1 MYKSKRNDFEIIAWS
16 DKHGI
21 LGITALG
28 GLGLMIG
35 TYWWKGTPLQKQQT
49 CYEGGVAAPGV
60 RKGCSW
66 VGSKLEAWA
75 QDPGRR
81 RARAEERSSSGLGE
95 YSGTAWPRGCEGHAP
110 STDGTAEVRGTLTLP
125 ETWVPVSYGLIGL
138 ADSSVSVPCWVLVAR
153 DGETEQSQAGVLYL
167 KKGNFKN
174 LVGF

>member
-1 MYKSKRNDFEIIAWS
+1 MATHSSVLAWRIPWTEEPGGYSPWGHKESDTVERLSTHTMYKSKRNDFEIIAWS

-66 VGSKLEAWA
+66 VGSKLEA
-75 QDPGRR
+75 
-81 RARAEERSSSGLGE
+81 
-95 YSGTAWPRGCEGHAP
+95 
-110 STDGTAEVRGTLTLP
+110 
-125 ETWVPVSYGLIGL
+125 
-138 ADSSVSVPCWVLVAR
+138 
-153 DGETEQSQAGVLYL
+153 
-167 KKGNFKN
+167 
-174 LVGF
+174 